1 MRNEGW
7 YKLPQMLNLA
17 SRLVAI
23 LTSLRHAIAAHTARE
38 SRAQSV
44 TWLGTQA
51 YSPVT
56 APSQRPKLPA
66 ETWVL
71 LYHRLNRLA
80 ARFTA
85 LFARWQ
91 TNTLPMPRLRAPRPY
106 IPRETPR
113 LPTTHGWINARI
125 PEAAPCAGTLDILLQ
140 HSELPKFL
148 TEAPQAGRLLRPL
161 LRALGLQTPDCLK
174 LPKPK
179 LLSPRPPRVGW
190 AAKRTDEGGS
200 SHPPPGADRLAP
212 PQTNKVFLLLFVHK
226 KKTLPPCLQNL
237 SGLTQC

>member
-1 MRNEGW
+1 MRDFTT
-7 YKLPQMLNLA
+7 
-17 SRLVAI
+17 RLVAI
-23 LTSLRHAIAAHTARE
+23 LTSLRHAVAAFAARQD
-38 SRAQSV
+38 RVQT
-44 TWLGTQA
+44 TWIGTQA
-51 YSPVT
+51 YSPIV
-56 APSQRPKLPA
+56 PPNQPPKLPP
-66 ETWVL
+66 ETWPL
-71 LYHRLNRLA
+71 LWHRLNRLA
-80 ARFTA
+80 ARFQA

-161 LRALGLQTPDCLK
+161 LRALGLQTPDCLN

-200 SHPPPGADRLAP
+200 VATPPTPFRPLPANIRAAARAWKKYDR
-212 PQTNKVFLLLFVHK
+212 
-226 KKTLPPCLQNL
+226 
-237 SGLTQC
+237 